1 MGRSNGMSPS
11 VTFLVVVV
19 GALAIL
25 KGCQA
30 SAAKSTATPIVETQQ
45 VKQEVTPLT
54 IKQREPSSNYRYG
67 WIVYTIGV
75 GASAYFI
82 LRRRYDLRTSS

>member
-1 MGRSNGMSPS
+1 MSPS

-25 KGCQA
+25 KGCRA
-30 SAAKSTATPIVETQQ
+30 LAAKPAPVPGVETQQ
-45 VKQEVTPLT
+45 VETEATQFT
-54 IKQREPSSNYRYG
+54 IQHREPRSKYRLG
-67 WIVYTIGV
+67 WIVYTIGI

-82 LRRRYDLRTSS
+82 LRRRHDLRTSS